1 PRSQGLSHAQ
11 CVQHCAPGLFPSA
24 PDSRWLFL
32 AVVLQDVGALAGGV
46 QVHVTLDFRFVPFSA
61 WLDGWFVGNLKPR
74 PHFPGLVGE
83 ADGAAVDGLG
93 ADALAASAA
102 LAARP
107 RAARPREQGA

>member
-1 PRSQGLSHAQ
+1 M
-11 CVQHCAPGLFPSA
+11 SA
-24 PDSRWLFL
+24 NWP
-32 AVVLQDVGALAGGV
+32 GGV
-46 QVHVTLDFRFVPFSA
+46 QVQLTLDFRFVQFSA

-102 LAARP
+102 LAAQARAERP
-107 RAARPREQGA
+107 EVQGSGPDGKHYQGRVGSGRP